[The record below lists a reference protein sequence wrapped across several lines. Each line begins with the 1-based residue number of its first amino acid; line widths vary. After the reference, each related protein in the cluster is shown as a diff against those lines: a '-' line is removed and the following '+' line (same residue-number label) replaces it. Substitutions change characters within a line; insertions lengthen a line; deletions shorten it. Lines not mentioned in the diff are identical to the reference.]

1 MARANTAG
9 ASNLKRLPIIN
20 WLIGGNHLAGH
31 IKLLANPAYQRLVNA
46 ELIFKTA
53 IPILIIL
60 FIIILAIA
68 RTVTLVNEFDS
79 VERQARATIGITASA
94 LASALGK
101 APATASNQMLAI
113 HFVDALSKY
122 IPPEMIADGRQIL
135 LSGKAGM
142 VLTTAPSAPHLEDRP
157 LVTIIGASQPL
168 STFGA
173 RAGVME
179 ITLADGRAAY
189 AAVHHLANGLGAVT
203 VIQSSDNV
211 FAQWRAK
218 FAFTVTM
225 FSMTSIVL
233 IVITY
238 AFYTQSTRA
247 RDADQIYEE
256 AHSRI
261 ETALKRGRCGLW
273 DWDIGRGRMFWSRS
287 MYQLLGM
294 DARDDVIGF
303 AEVRDLVHPD
313 DADLFSVAEGVLES
327 GISTIDQEFRMRH
340 HNGHWVWL
348 RARAELVHQAG
359 GTPHLIGIGVDVTE
373 QKKLAERTDTADMRL
388 RDAIETISEAFVLWD
403 SNNRLVMS
411 NSKYQQFHNLPGKAI
426 RPGMPYSRV
435 MTAARQPV
443 IRSQIDP
450 EGGPEGRERS
460 YEAQL
465 EDGRWLQIS
474 ERRTKDGGYVSVGTD
489 ITAIKLHE
497 EKLVESERQL
507 IATVADLRQSRQK
520 AEFQA
525 QQLVELAEKH
535 QDEKHRAEEANKA
548 KSEFLANISH
558 ELRTPLNAIIGFSEI
573 MQQELFGRLGSNK
586 YREYCR
592 DIYESGDYLLGVI
605 NDVLDMSKIEAGR
618 FALDMETIDLDAMV
632 SETTRIVMP
641 QVNEKGLYI
650 SATVDAGL
658 EVVAD
663 RRAVKQILLN
673 LISNA
678 VKFTAKGG
686 CVTVRANATKTHA
699 RIEITDTGIGIPAEA
714 LGKIGRPFFQVENQF
729 TKSHKGS
736 GLGLAISGS
745 LAQMHGGDMDI
756 RSTPGEGTS
765 ITIVLPLQPI
775 GDAATFVA

>member
-1 MARANTAG
+1 M
-9 ASNLKRLPIIN
+9 
-20 WLIGGNHLAGH
+20 
-31 IKLLANPAYQRLVNA
+31 
-46 ELIFKTA
+46 
-53 IPILIIL
+53 
-60 FIIILAIA
+60 
-68 RTVTLVNEFDS
+68 
-79 VERQARATIGITASA
+79 
-94 LASALGK
+94 
-101 APATASNQMLAI
+101 
-113 HFVDALSKY
+113 
-122 IPPEMIADGRQIL
+122 
-135 LSGKAGM
+135 
-142 VLTTAPSAPHLEDRP
+142 
-157 LVTIIGASQPL
+157 
-168 STFGA
+168 
-173 RAGVME
+173 
-179 ITLADGRAAY
+179 
-189 AAVHHLANGLGAVT
+189 
-203 VIQSSDNV
+203 
-211 FAQWRAK
+211 
-218 FAFTVTM
+218 
-225 FSMTSIVL
+225 
-233 IVITY
+233 
-238 AFYTQSTRA
+238 
-247 RDADQIYEE
+247 
-256 AHSRI
+256 
-261 ETALKRGRCGLW
+261 
-273 DWDIGRGRMFWSRS
+273 
-287 MYQLLGM
+287 
-294 DARDDVIGF
+294 
-303 AEVRDLVHPD
+303 
-313 DADLFSVAEGVLES
+313 
-327 GISTIDQEFRMRH
+327 
-340 HNGHWVWL
+340 
-348 RARAELVHQAG
+348 
-359 GTPHLIGIGVDVTE
+359 
-373 QKKLAERTDTADMRL
+373 
-388 RDAIETISEAFVLWD
+388 WD

-658 EVVAD
+658 EVG
-663 RRAVKQILLN
+663 RRPA
-673 LISNA
+673 
-678 VKFTAKGG
+678 GG
-686 CVTVRANATKTHA
+686 
-699 RIEITDTGIGIPAEA
+699 ETDPA
-714 LGKIGRPFFQVENQF
+714 
-729 TKSHKGS
+729 
-736 GLGLAISGS
+736 
-745 LAQMHGGDMDI
+745 
-756 RSTPGEGTS
+756 
-765 ITIVLPLQPI
+765 
-775 GDAATFVA
+775 